1 MILLDTHVLLWHA
14 QGDRRLGSRTRKL
27 IEARASTGEASF
39 SALSIWELA
48 LLASAQRIR
57 LDLPCESWRMRL
69 LGLGLR
75 EVPVDGEIALIA
87 ARYRNAL
94 VDPIDCML
102 AAAAVRTGS
111 MFVTADTRILE
122 WDLGPRLHDAS
133 R

>member
-1 MILLDTHVLLWHA
+1 MILLDTHALLWHA

-27 IEARASTGEASF
+27 IEARSSVGEVGF
-39 SALSIWELA
+39 SALTIWELA
-48 LLASAQRIR
+48 LLAAAQRVR

-69 LGLGLR
+69 LGRGLR

-87 ARYRNAL
+87 AGYRAAL

-102 AAAAVRTGS
+102 AATAVRIGAV
-111 MFVTADTRILE
+111 FVTADTRILE
-122 WDLGPRLHDAS
+122 WDLGPPLHDAS

>member
-27 IEARASTGEASF
+27 IESKSSAGEVSF
-39 SALSIWELA
+39 SALTIWELA
-48 LLASAQRIR
+48 LLASAQRAR
-57 LDLPCESWRMRL
+57 LDPPCELWRLRL
-69 LGLGLR
+69 LGKGLR

-87 ARYRNAL
+87 AGYRAAL

-102 AAAAVRTGS
+102 AATAVRTGAA
-111 MFVTADTRILE
+111 FITADTRILE
-122 WDLGPRLHDAS
+122 WDLGPPLHDAS